1 MEQFAIEV
9 ENLNY
14 AYAGGGFVLKDISF
28 KVREGEKV
36 AIIGPNGAGKTT
48 LLLLLAGIL
57 KGEGKIRIYGL
68 EWNSKN
74 NIALRK
80 KIGFVP
86 QDPNDQLF
94 FPTLLDDVAFG
105 PLNLGLPKE
114 EVERR
119 VKEAL
124 EIVGLSGYEGR
135 APYHLSFG
143 EKKRASLA
151 TVLSMHPQILFL
163 DEPTSNLDPR
173 SRRNLIKLFSELK
186 ATLIIATHDL
196 DMVDRLCSRALILNE
211 GRIVREGEVKDIL
224 SDERLLEE
232 NGLL

>member
-14 AYAGGGFVLKDISF
+14 AYTGGGFALKDISF